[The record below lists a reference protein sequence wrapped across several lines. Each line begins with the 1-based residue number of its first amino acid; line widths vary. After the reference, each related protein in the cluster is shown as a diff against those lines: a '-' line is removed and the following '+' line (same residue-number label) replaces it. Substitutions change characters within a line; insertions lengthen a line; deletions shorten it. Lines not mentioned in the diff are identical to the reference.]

1 MNKKHKLEIS
11 AFYDLYKKEKG
22 AENESNNASE
32 KTEKPKKWVD
42 NYEDYQNASNNITF
56 SDYPYYRGKE

>member
-1 MNKKHKLEIS
+1 M
-11 AFYDLYKKEKG
+11 YKKEKG